1 MMVGAA
7 ATLLAQWGLGA
18 AAAVSLL
25 VGAGVAALLRHLA
38 QRITARSHLLP
49 LSHQDVD
56 ANVRFRLQI
65 AGCVQPIF
73 TPKALQTLHRLSG
86 GVVAAD
92 GWGAPAAS
100 DPSEEPR
107 GAP

>member
-1 MMVGAA
+1 MADNIQSA
-7 ATLLAQWGLGA
+7 SAIALAQVLEAGGDTADTIKQAVHRTQLWRYCRGLG
-18 AAAVSLL
+18 
-25 VGAGVAALLRHLA
+25 R
-38 QRITARSHLLP
+38 P
-49 LSHQDVD
+49 D
-56 ANVRFRLQI
+56 ADTS
-65 AGCVQPIF
+65 A
-73 TPKALQTLHRLSG
+73 TLHRLSG